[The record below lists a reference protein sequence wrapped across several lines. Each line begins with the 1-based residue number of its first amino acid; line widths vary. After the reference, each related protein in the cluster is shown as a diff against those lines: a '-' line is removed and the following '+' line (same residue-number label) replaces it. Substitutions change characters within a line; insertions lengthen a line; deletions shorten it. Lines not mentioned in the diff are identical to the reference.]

1 VVAHTRE
8 GQALVLTNSLN
19 LKPQTVQEYARKL
32 ADDASRA
39 DRFLLT
45 GSKQFAD
52 MMKLNKEFNQLQ
64 ASKDKTPNAQRAKSD
79 ELARAATAY
88 LEYKGLTVGD
98 PFDVRSLL
106 HYGKNQREQS
116 RLEVAARIL
125 QFAKA
130 ESASLAKIP
139 EMEKAMAAE
148 ARAAKAV
155 QTRSYLANTAAGKN
169 DIPDLVSNLLG
180 RAGPQTEVTGE
191 DGKTKK
197 VDVLSKKDLSTLY
210 ALACGSDKIYY
221 KVANSKS
228 ASKDDIKTYMN
239 EKPEE
244 TFNTMLK
251 GVCGG
256 QKGSEYNSNML
267 SGAMSRVYH
276 CLISKDYNQLGQLLA
291 DGLKMNN
298 KIMQSQKGLTPEF
311 FVCAKLG
318 QQALELIENNPEIKA
333 ATQGLLRPED
343 LQMIKSGAALSELHT
358 KGVQAFGRLY
368 NRFQMEDK
376 ELAFKGIEEDLAYLC
391 QMRGVSK
398 QLAGNK
404 LDLANDNYGKI
415 ANYSSHLNK
424 ALAGNEPM
432 TGFIKDLAAKS
443 PKDQLADI
451 RDPKKMVTL
460 YEDGIGNVMGIA
472 KQQNQLKQPE
482 LQLNVVQQQPEAAP
496 VIPPAG

>member
-1 VVAHTRE
+1 
-8 GQALVLTNSLN
+8 
-19 LKPQTVQEYARKL
+19 
-32 ADDASRA
+32 
-39 DRFLLT
+39 
-45 GSKQFAD
+45 
-52 MMKLNKEFNQLQ
+52 
-64 ASKDKTPNAQRAKSD
+64 
-79 ELARAATAY
+79 
-88 LEYKGLTVGD
+88 
-98 PFDVRSLL
+98 
-106 HYGKNQREQS
+106 
-116 RLEVAARIL
+116 
-125 QFAKA
+125 
-130 ESASLAKIP
+130 
-139 EMEKAMAAE
+139 
-148 ARAAKAV
+148 
-155 QTRSYLANTAAGKN
+155 
-169 DIPDLVSNLLG
+169 
-180 RAGPQTEVTGE
+180 
-191 DGKTKK
+191 
-197 VDVLSKKDLSTLY
+197 
-210 ALACGSDKIYY
+210 
-221 KVANSKS
+221 
-228 ASKDDIKTYMN
+228 
-239 EKPEE
+239 
-244 TFNTMLK
+244 
-251 GVCGG
+251 
-256 QKGSEYNSNML
+256 
-267 SGAMSRVYH
+267 
-276 CLISKDYNQLGQLLA
+276 
-291 DGLKMNN
+291 MNN

-472 KQQNQLKQPE
+472 KQQNQPQQPE
-482 LQLNVVQQQPEAAP
+482 LQLNVVQQQQPEAAP
-496 VIPPAG
+496 VIPVG